1 MRVNHTTHIITIP
14 LSLSASQVNCYFFP
28 ESLLEKHEHTSE
40 FRSDTQKSHCHTAEC
55 LQDNRHNVT
64 MKCSKIPIL
73 VRRCSF
79 AAALNHEIS
88 RCCNISKHSSSQRDS
103 SAHICMLSPLS
114 LTLQTS
120 QWALCTKFPL
130 RRSLSYSLFLQQK
143 LSCQISYRYCPCTVV
158 VTNETSPASCIH
170 LFTTVSTSCTKE
182 IHIYIYI
189 KQLKARPK
197 VYLSSILWVLAI
209 AGHRTHWLRLRHSVC
224 CDIGYRASG
233 KADGTNLPWY

>member
-1 MRVNHTTHIITIP
+1 MVQISCSFHYKIYYIATTKTNQTPTKSSVQRNLMRVNHTTHIITIP

-120 QWALCTKFPL
+120 Q
-130 RRSLSYSLFLQQK
+130 
-143 LSCQISYRYCPCTVV
+143 
-158 VTNETSPASCIH
+158 
-170 LFTTVSTSCTKE
+170 
-182 IHIYIYI
+182 
-189 KQLKARPK
+189 
-197 VYLSSILWVLAI
+197 
-209 AGHRTHWLRLRHSVC
+209 
-224 CDIGYRASG
+224 
-233 KADGTNLPWY
+233 

>member
-130 RRSLSYSLFLQQK
+130 RRSLSYSLFLQQN
-143 LSCQISYRYCPCTVV
+143 SHARS
-158 VTNETSPASCIH
+158 VTDTAPVQSWSQMRHLLPPA
-170 LFTTVSTSCTKE
+170 FTCSQQSQPLAQK
-182 IHIYIYI
+182 IYIYI
-189 KQLKARPK
+189 YIKKQLKARPK

-233 KADGTNLPWY
+233 KVDGTNLPWY